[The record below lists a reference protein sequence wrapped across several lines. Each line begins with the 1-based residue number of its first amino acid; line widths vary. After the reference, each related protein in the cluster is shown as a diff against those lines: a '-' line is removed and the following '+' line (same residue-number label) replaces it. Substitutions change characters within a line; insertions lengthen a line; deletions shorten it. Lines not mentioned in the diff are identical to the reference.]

1 MTLFVSSYERA
12 PYLVLEPQGRIG
24 GKSSAEFY
32 TRVKDI
38 LSDALEGDVILNLSH
53 VDFIDSSGL
62 GALVAINS
70 HLARNKRR
78 LVLTGVMDNLLSLL
92 KVTNLYSILT
102 IADSVDDVVK

>member
-1 MTLFVSSYERA
+1 MTLFVSFSERA

-38 LSDALEGDVILNLSH
+38 LADAPEGDVILNMSN

-70 HLARNKRR
+70 HLARNGRK
-78 LVLTGVMDNLLSLL
+78 LILAGVMDNLLALL
-92 KVTNLYSILT
+92 KITNLFSILT
-102 IADSVDDVVK
+102 IVRSVDDAVK